1 MLPKKGQKFPGG
13 NDRDG
18 RRAAYAG
25 LVAAALATELG
36 ATHRAAKI
44 LMGWTGAGERTVKH
58 WLAGA
63 HGPGGGH
70 LLVLM
75 RESDEVFGAVT
86 AACGRGDRA
95 AACTSGAPDR
105 AADPAWARP
114 AEQGA
119 GKPAAR
125 PVAGPRTNDRDHD
138 RIRDRDDDRDQAG
151 GRPRS
156 SGPGDQRRAWFLDAL
171 AAGRRVA
178 TADIVERWGVSEK
191 TGRRDIAVLTA
202 SGLIEFVG
210 TKRSGAYRLLP
221 G

>member
-25 LVAAALATELG
+25 IVAAALATELG

-75 RESDEVFGAVT
+75 RESDEVFGAVA

-95 AACTSGAPDR
+95 AAARTSGEPVRATDPEWGGPLTRAPASRRRDRSPVRARMTVIMTVFVTVMMTVMMTVIRPTAGRVSQARAISGGRGFSTRWRPAGASRPPISWSAGASPRKR
-105 AADPAWARP
+105 AAATSRSSRP
-114 AEQGA
+114 A
-119 GKPAAR
+119 
-125 PVAGPRTNDRDHD
+125 V
-138 RIRDRDDDRDQAG
+138 
-151 GRPRS
+151 
-156 SGPGDQRRAWFLDAL
+156 
-171 AAGRRVA
+171 
-178 TADIVERWGVSEK
+178 
-191 TGRRDIAVLTA
+191 
-202 SGLIEFVG
+202 
-210 TKRSGAYRLLP
+210 
-221 G
+221 